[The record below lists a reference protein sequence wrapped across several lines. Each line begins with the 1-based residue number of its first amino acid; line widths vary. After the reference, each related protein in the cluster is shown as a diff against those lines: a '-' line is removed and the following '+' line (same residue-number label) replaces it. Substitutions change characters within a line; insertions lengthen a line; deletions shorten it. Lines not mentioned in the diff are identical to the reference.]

1 MPRQKL
7 VDGVVYDLTQEE
19 NDEIDAEILAMD
31 LDFDDTRRMRNSLL
45 DMSDW
50 TRLDDAGL
58 GGHTAEEWA
67 TYRQALRDFPSQS
80 DKISTLPAWPE
91 DPPSAKVT
99 RKKVAGQAAYDAA
112 IASDPDD
119 SAAAQA
125 AYDTAYA
132 ATD

>member
-7 VDGVVYDLTQEE
+7 IDGVVYDLTQEE

-31 LDFDDTRRMRNSLL
+31 LDFRDTRRMRNNLL

-50 TRLDDAGL
+50 TQTKDAGL
-58 GGHTAEEWA
+58 GDHTDEEWVA
-67 TYRQALRDFPSQS
+67 YRQELRDFPAQS
-80 DKISTLPAWPE
+80 DKVSTLPAWPE
-91 DPPSAKVT
+91 SPPSAKIT
-99 RKKVAGQAAYDAA
+99 RKKAAGVAAYDAA

-119 SAAAQA
+119 NDAAQA